1 MIIIFHSN
9 SSGFYQ
15 EFKQTIMKH
24 YLILAFLWLN
34 LTPLLAQ
41 GLILE
46 NQKGKRVSF
55 PPGEEIIL
63 FGAMDKEYDKFEMKG
78 KVVVQKDSFL
88 VMDYLYLNRQSA
100 MGLAHE
106 NYQTMKFGCYQND
119 NFNNVKLSQ
128 INVVASPKYRK
139 ALVGFGGPL
148 FIGGALCA
156 LVLGPILGA
165 FSNSEARFSQTVP
178 GKLSIWGSAAVVTG
192 VSLLLISDTKKKYKI
207 REGHASPRRNWKI
220 VPQP

>member
-1 MIIIFHSN
+1 
-9 SSGFYQ
+9 
-15 EFKQTIMKH
+15 MKNL
-24 YLILAFLWLN
+24 LILTFLLIN
-34 LTPLLAQ
+34 LSSLLAQ

-63 FGAMDKEYDKFEMKG
+63 FGAMDREFDKFEMKG

-88 VMDYLYLNRQSA
+88 VMDYLYLNRQSGIG
-100 MGLAHE
+100 MAHE

-119 NFNNVKLSQ
+119 NFNNIKLSH
-128 INVVASPKYRK
+128 IDIVASPKYRK
-139 ALVGFGGPL
+139 ALVGIGAPLFFGG
-148 FIGGALCA
+148 GLCA

-165 FSNSEARFSQTVP
+165 FSTSEARFSQTVP

-192 VSLLLISDTKKKYKI
+192 VGLLLISDTKKKYKI
-207 REGHASPRRNWKI
+207 REGHTSSRRNWKV